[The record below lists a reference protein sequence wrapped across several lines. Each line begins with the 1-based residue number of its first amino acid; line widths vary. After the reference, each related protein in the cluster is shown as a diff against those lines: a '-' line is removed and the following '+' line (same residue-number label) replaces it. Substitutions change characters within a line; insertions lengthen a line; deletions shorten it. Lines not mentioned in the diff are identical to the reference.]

1 MGKEEYYRVLGE
13 AVDDG
18 EFANEIKNARDN
30 ATVKRIVR
38 TKTGIEL
45 NDEDVTDVK
54 AAVDVLP
61 EISRP
66 RPGRKLRY

>member
-38 TKTGIEL
+38 TKTEIEL
-45 NDEDVTDVK
+45 NDEDVADVK